1 MRSSKDAAVDT
12 MGCGIH
18 IDASLPKTTLDYH
31 TLISLM
37 MSSQTKD
44 QVTHATLKS
53 LVLDHN
59 LSVETI
65 SNTPEATLNEWIKNV
80 GFHNQKAKYIKKT
93 TEILIEKHQ
102 GKVPN
107 NYKELLE
114 LPGVGPKMAHLV
126 L

>member
-1 MRSSKDAAVDT
+1 MKPSA
-12 MGCGIH
+12 
-18 IDASLPKTTLDYH
+18 PKHVRDYH

-44 QVTHATLKS
+44 EVTHATLKS
-53 LVLDHN
+53 LVDEHD
-59 LSVETI
+59 LSVEVI
-65 SNTPEATLNEWIKNV
+65 QKTPEETLNQWIKRV

-93 TEILIEKHQ
+93 TEILAEKYG

-107 NYKELLE
+107 TFDDLIG

-126 L
+126 LQEAFGKV